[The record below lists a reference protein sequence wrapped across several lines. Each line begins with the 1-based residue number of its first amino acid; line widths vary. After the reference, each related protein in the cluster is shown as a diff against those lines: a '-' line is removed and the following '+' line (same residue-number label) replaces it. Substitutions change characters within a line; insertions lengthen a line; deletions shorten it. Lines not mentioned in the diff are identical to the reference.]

1 MVGPSPEPGFFA
13 GFLVF
18 SLSCLSSTQA
28 FLLYTQLNTR
38 WQPDHRLL
46 LDEPC
51 PLPEGFTWV
60 SLAQAH
66 LRIRPIPQPW
76 LLAAETQG
84 KLPAATFRLKLPCR
98 QEEAWAGSQVSSSA
112 SWGYLC
118 RTNVQ
123 HSPWWSWRE
132 LRPGW
137 PQRGLARQPF
147 YLRGLELPGTQ
158 RALWD
163 PTEPGDT
170 SFLHSAFLSTTPS
183 SQPVCDQDVL
193 IRK

>member
-1 MVGPSPEPGFFA
+1 MNLPGISHICTIGKLSITNATNQMKDSTGKSTLLTTTALFVFLVPGRLRCLSSPEIHCVSASGWWTPLRSPT
-13 GFLVF
+13 FLQVF
-18 SLSCLSSTQA
+18 SLPCLSSTEA

-51 PLPEGFTWV
+51 PRPTPPEGFTWV

-66 LRIRPIPQPW
+66 LMIRPIPQPW

-84 KLPAATFRLKLPCR
+84 KLPAATFRLKLPWR
-98 QEEAWAGSQVSSSA
+98 QEEAWARSQVSSSA

-123 HSPWWSWRE
+123 HSPWWS
-132 LRPGW
+132 
-137 PQRGLARQPF
+137 
-147 YLRGLELPGTQ
+147 
-158 RALWD
+158 
-163 PTEPGDT
+163 
-170 SFLHSAFLSTTPS
+170 
-183 SQPVCDQDVL
+183 
-193 IRK
+193 